1 MAVLD
6 TDSMNVI
13 RDAVRHGTTVNT
25 PKNRRSSVRLG
36 KLKFNPLF
44 VPVRNLLR
52 ANKDADGRRVEIF
65 QVRHG
70 G

>member
-1 MAVLD
+1 
-6 TDSMNVI
+6 MNVI
-13 RDAVRHGTTVNT
+13 RDTQELEPQSTLPKAVELLVRA
-25 PKNRRSSVRLG
+25 RR
-36 KLKFNPLF
+36 LKFNPLF

-52 ANKDADGRRVEIF
+52 ANKDADGRRFEIF